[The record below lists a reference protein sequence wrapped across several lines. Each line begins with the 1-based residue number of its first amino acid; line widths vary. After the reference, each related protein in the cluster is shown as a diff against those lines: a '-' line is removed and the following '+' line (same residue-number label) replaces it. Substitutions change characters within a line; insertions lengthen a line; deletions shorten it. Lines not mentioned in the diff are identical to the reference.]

1 MLIASACDEK
11 FVPHFA
17 TMLHSAWHHNREAR
31 FLLLDCGLAGETR
44 EVLKRFAADLGTRLD
59 IKKVDLTRFEHAAT
73 GLDWPVI
80 VFARLLLPDML
91 SCRKVLYLDS
101 DCVVTADLTRFW
113 ETDLGSS
120 FVAGVSDQNAIDF
133 ESGLEPKIPLPPS
146 YVNCGVMLMNL
157 DAWREH
163 DISSQVVTYVET
175 YRPKF
180 GEQTGINAVTGD
192 RKLMLPDRW
201 NFMVHVWSMRS
212 PADFDPSIVH
222 CTGHRKPWLHANA
235 CFAPVYLAHRNATPF
250 KLASPTAI
258 YPGRLKVF
266 LNLLVFRPKY
276 RKLRK
281 AKQYYDMTFSPRYLA
296 ANRID
301 IR

>member
-120 FVAGVSDQNAIDF
+120 FVAGVSYQNAIDF
-133 ESGLEPKIPLPPS
+133 ESGLEPKIPLPRS

>member
-133 ESGLEPKIPLPPS
+133 ESGLEPKIPLPRS

-212 PADFDPSIVH
+212 PADFDPSIVEF
-222 CTGHRKPWLHANA
+222 TGHRKPWLHANA